1 MFRNRSFKS
10 LKGKKKRRISQ
21 VSTLAGTDVLVIYL
35 PSRNS
40 IKIRPELLRHRVI
53 SSQSPSRAD
62 SGTTDLIELV
72 LFLSTCL
79 GIGLASW
86 KTAEKKAHK

>member
-1 MFRNRSFKS
+1 MFRYRSFKS
-10 LKGKKKRRISQ
+10 LKGKKKRRTSQ

-53 SSQSPSRAD
+53 SSQSPSMDDR
-62 SGTTDLIELV
+62 GTTDLIELV
-72 LFLSTCL
+72 LLLSTLL
-79 GIGLASW
+79 GSGLASE
-86 KTAEKKAHK
+86 KAAEKKAHK